1 MPRMKKW
8 SPSTKWEVD
17 RDQLPDRI
25 NAILPDG
32 RVVSCQV
39 TGKRLDFPR
48 IILPDGGSVEVSA
61 WTIMQ
66 CHENNRMVIV

>member
-1 MPRMKKW
+1 MTKQKKW

-25 NAILPDG
+25 AVMFPDG
-32 RVVSCQV
+32 RTVNCPVS
-39 TGKRLDFPR
+39 GKRLDFPR

-61 WTIMQ
+61 WTLMN
-66 CHENNRMVIV
+66 CHTNNRPVQV